1 MLLVVTGD
9 GWSTI
14 IYDFADKFGSM
25 LNSMLFF
32 HSFYLLIKCIVLSL
46 LTGLIWE
53 IFTIIS
59 NNLGKKKES
68 GIIKNPDNHMTEE
81 SEHFDSEDE
90 ASLDDKFDPESLI
103 HPSDEDIVFIR
114 QKLKEAKKDNLRD
127 NEITILRDDYSFAK
141 MENSIR
147 IQGQE

>member
-1 MLLVVTGD
+1 
-9 GWSTI
+9 
-14 IYDFADKFGSM
+14 
-25 LNSMLFF
+25 
-32 HSFYLLIKCIVLSL
+32 
-46 LTGLIWE
+46 
-53 IFTIIS
+53 
-59 NNLGKKKES
+59 
-68 GIIKNPDNHMTEE
+68 MTEE

-90 ASLDDKFDPESLI
+90 ASLDDNLNLESLI

-141 MENSIR
+141 MDNSIR